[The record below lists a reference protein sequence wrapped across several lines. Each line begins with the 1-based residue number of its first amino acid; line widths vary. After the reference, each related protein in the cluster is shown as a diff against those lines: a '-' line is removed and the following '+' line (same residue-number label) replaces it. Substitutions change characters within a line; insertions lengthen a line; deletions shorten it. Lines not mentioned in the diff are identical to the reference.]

1 MDYESEIFQSKDR
14 KLKTIDVPFDNP
26 EEYQSDLRKFR
37 MEYNHSD
44 NKIVYLRFWGNLAQ
58 EVNNY
63 YQVNDYILIEGYISI
78 EKETFKSVNT
88 NKKKI
93 IITGLKIYPFLL
105 KSNLDNKKV

>member
-1 MDYESEIFQSKDR
+1 MSDTNYFSGLVKILETPIKNFSNN
-14 KLKTIDVPFDNP
+14 KTIRVT
-26 EEYQSDLRKFR
+26 LRVEIPQIRK
-37 MEYNHSD
+37 

-105 KSNLDNKKV
+105 KSNLDNRKV